1 MIHPTVERLRGGLIV
16 SCQAV
21 PPSPLRDARIIAALA
36 QCAERGGAAG
46 VRVDSPGDVAA
57 VRRVLSITVIG
68 IYKIRDAAPVYITPT
83 FLAAQAVA
91 RAGAD
96 IVAIQATGQRTSAAD
111 PLSDL
116 ISRVHTECGVQVMA
130 DVATLEEGREAAAA
144 GADLVATTM
153 SGYTPSSRQIPGPDL
168 DLVGELA
175 SALQV
180 PVVAEGR
187 IRTPEEA
194 AAALRAG
201 AWAVVVGRAIT
212 MPEAITERFVKAMA
226 EACGEPG
233 SPQGRQSIP

>member
-1 MIHPTVERLRGGLIV
+1 MHPTIERLRGGLIV

-21 PPSPLRDARIIAALA
+21 PPSPLRDSRIIAALA
-36 QCAERGGAAG
+36 QCAELGGAAG
-46 VRVDSPGDVAA
+46 VRVDSPDDVAT
-57 VRRVLSITVIG
+57 VRRALSIPVIG

-83 FLAAQAVA
+83 YQAAQAVA

-96 IVAIQATGQRTSAAD
+96 IVAIQATSERTPAAD
-111 PLSDL
+111 PLPDL
-116 ISRVHTECGVQVMA
+116 IARLHSEWGVPVMA
-130 DVATLEEGREAAAA
+130 DVATLEEGCEAAAA

-153 SGYTPSSRQIPGPDL
+153 SGYTPSSRQISGPDL

-175 SALQV
+175 GALQV

-187 IRTPEEA
+187 IRTPEE

-212 MPEAITERFVKAMA
+212 MPEAITARFVEAMA
-226 EACGEPG
+226 PLTPRRG
-233 SPQGRQSIP
+233 SHLRNR